1 MSSKILNK
9 KSNDNNDKAEQ
20 EALKEVEIIAEL
32 APNEKTRKEAEKLME
47 TVENDDKAEQEALK
61 EVEIIAELA
70 PNEKTRKEAEKL
82 METVENE
89 STTTLQEAKETIS
102 NPKSNPI
109 VQDSSEIFDSYK
121 QGVLKLTEAIS
132 KFQPKYAESISN
144 LQQEYMQL
152 IKQSVDKVFAAQRNW
167 AGSNVTST
175 STTFPTSTY
184 APYAEQFRRQSNE
197 ITAQALSVFDT
208 SNQLAINAINAARE
222 NVKLYGKA
230 IDAVTEFNN
239 NVANAWSS
247 FFTSAQRQQYFRQ

>member
-1 MSSKILNK
+1 MSSKSGNK
-9 KSNDNNDKAEQ
+9 QSNNKE
-20 EALKEVEIIAEL
+20 EEKALKEAEIVAEL
-32 APNEKTRKEAEKLME
+32 APDKETREEAEELIV
-47 TVENDDKAEQEALK
+47 TVESQ
-61 EVEIIAELA
+61 
-70 PNEKTRKEAEKL
+70 
-82 METVENE
+82 
-89 STTTLQEAKETIS
+89 S
-102 NPKSNPI
+102 NTFA
-109 VQDSSEIFDSYK
+109 QDSSEIFGTYK
-121 QGVLKLTEAIS
+121 QGLLKFTEAIS

-152 IKQSVDKVFAAQRNW
+152 IKQSVDKVFAAQINW

>member
-1 MSSKILNK
+1 MTDTNK
-9 KSNDNNDKAEQ
+9 T
-20 EALKEVEIIAEL
+20 KEITSTSTIA
-32 APNEKTRKEAEKLME
+32 
-47 TVENDDKAEQEALK
+47 
-61 EVEIIAELA
+61 
-70 PNEKTRKEAEKL
+70 
-82 METVENE
+82 
-89 STTTLQEAKETIS
+89 
-102 NPKSNPI
+102 
-109 VQDSSEIFDSYK
+109 QDSSEMFDTYK
-121 QGVLKLTEAIS
+121 HGMLKVTEEVS
-132 KFQPKYAESISN
+132 KFQPQYAQSISN
-144 LQQEYMQL
+144 LQQEYIQL
-152 IKQSVDKVFAAQRNW
+152 TKEFVNKVFAAQRNW

-247 FFTSAQRQQYFRQ
+247 FFTSAQRQQYLA

>member
-1 MSSKILNK
+1 MTDTIKNK
-9 KSNDNNDKAEQ
+9 E
-20 EALKEVEIIAEL
+20 
-32 APNEKTRKEAEKLME
+32 
-47 TVENDDKAEQEALK
+47 
-61 EVEIIAELA
+61 
-70 PNEKTRKEAEKL
+70 
-82 METVENE
+82 
-89 STTTLQEAKETIS
+89 TTTIA
-102 NPKSNPI
+102 
-109 VQDSSEIFDSYK
+109 QDSSEMFDTYK
-121 QGVLKLTEAIS
+121 HGMLKVTEEVS
-132 KFQPKYAESISN
+132 KFQPQYAQSISN
-144 LQQEYMQL
+144 LQQEYIQL
-152 IKQSVDKVFAAQRNW
+152 TKEFVNKVFAAQRNW

-247 FFTSAQRQQYFRQ
+247 FFTSAQRHQYLA